1 MLNLTH
7 RFLATRLLNAAGMF
21 VVGSA
26 VAFSM
31 PVSAVT
37 DAVTEASK
45 DSAGITHQAV
55 IEKHF
60 KHSDQSTSRAKLI
73 YNDHGYRLVPLS
85 EGNEFE
91 LIVNTD
97 NDTVSIIDRKQ
108 KTITEIDL
116 AFEVSSGPQLITL
129 SQIRRLVKLPGQLDS
144 TPCLINGGHKSGL
157 FIVEGL
163 ELEVWSCNAESD
175 DTSLG
180 FNDEVIKQHY
190 SVEQGRV
197 VYSLFSEGFEYH
209 LRDIQPVKSEV
220 LFAKPE
226 KFRNTSIEEF
236 FGIIKPIG
244 AYTPSA
250 LSQRLDIVQP

>member
-1 MLNLTH
+1 MLSLIHRSLT
-7 RFLATRLLNAAGMF
+7 TRSRLVTIAGMLAF
-21 VVGSA
+21 GSTI
-26 VAFSM
+26 VFSM

-37 DAVTEASK
+37 DASSET
-45 DSAGITHQAV
+45 AGNTQQAV

-60 KHSDQSTSRAKLI
+60 KHAGQATSRAKLI

-144 TPCLINGGHKSGL
+144 APCLINGGHKTGL

-163 ELEVWSCNAESD
+163 DLEVWSCNEASD
-175 DTSLG
+175 EASLG

-197 VYSLFSEGFEYH
+197 VYSLFSEGFEYRM
-209 LRDIQPVKSEV
+209 RDIQIVNSEV
-220 LFAKPE
+220 LFAKPAN
-226 KFRNTSIEEF
+226 FRTTSIEEF
-236 FGIIKPIG
+236 FGIVKPIG
-244 AYTPSA
+244 AYSPSA
-250 LSQRLDIVQP
+250 SSLRLETVQP